1 MPTVRSAPVRPA
13 LAAATLAAALAA
25 TAALTAVAAPAA
37 SAAGPSRAVAQS
49 YAHRSYVVDGTLGKR
64 RFALTGPKAIAR
76 GSDGSTIT
84 AFGMVLADSG
94 DGTGQAVLLFRGAR
108 FLGWAS
114 DRLQLHLRV
123 SGAGRAITVKYG
135 AYSGDDPF
143 CCPSKTKAVH
153 YRYRGGRIVADA
165 SPPLVFGK
173 RGSKLHLSS

>member
-1 MPTVRSAPVRPA
+1 MSPVRPA
-13 LAAATLAAALAA
+13 LARPALATAALAA
-25 TAALTAVAAPAA
+25 AALSAAAAAPAA
-37 SAAGPSRAVAQS
+37 HAAGPSRAVAQS

-123 SGAGRAITVKYG
+123 TGSGRAINVKYG

-143 CCPSKTKAVH
+143 CCPSKTKVVH
-153 YRYRGGRIVADA
+153 YRWRGGKIVADA
-165 SPPLVFGK
+165 APPLVYGK
-173 RGSKLHLSS
+173 RGGKLHLAS

>member
-1 MPTVRSAPVRPA
+1 MTQVGKEADRMSTVRAALA
-13 LAAATLAAALAA
+13 LAAPTLAGAALAG
-25 TAALTAVAAPAA
+25 APAA

-49 YAHRSYVVDGTLGKR
+49 YAHRSYVNDGSLGQR
-64 RFALTGPKAIAR
+64 HFALSGPKAIAR

-114 DRLQLHLRV
+114 DRLQLHLGV
-123 SGAGRAITVKYG
+123 SGSGSAISVKYG

-143 CCPSKTKAVH
+143 CCPSKTKVVH
-153 YRYRGGRIVADA
+153 YRFRGGKIVADGT
-165 SPPLVFGK
+165 PPLIFGR

>member
-1 MPTVRSAPVRPA
+1 MGGYGADMSMVRPA
-13 LAAATLAAALAA
+13 LAALAA
-25 TAALTAVAAPAA
+25 TALGAVAALPAAA

-94 DGTGQAVLLFRGAR
+94 DGTGQAVLLFRGSR

-123 SGAGRAITVKYG
+123 SGSGQAITVKYG

-153 YRYRGGRIVADA
+153 YRYRGGKIVADA

>member
-1 MPTVRSAPVRPA
+1 MLSVRPA
-13 LAAATLAAALAA
+13 PALPAAAAALALTGVA
-25 TAALTAVAAPAA
+25 FTAPAAA

-64 RFALTGPKAIAR
+64 HFALTGPKAVAR

-84 AFGMVLADSG
+84 AFGLVLADSG
-94 DGTGQAVLLFRGAR
+94 DGTGQAVLLFRGTR

-123 SGAGRAITVKYG
+123 TGSGRAISVKYG

-143 CCPSKTKAVH
+143 CCPSKTKTVH
-153 YRYRGGRIVADA
+153 YRWRAGRIVADA
-165 SPPLVFGK
+165 APPLIYGK
-173 RGSKLHLSS
+173 RGTKIHLSS